1 MASIKF
7 SHQMRLELTHREGHR
22 YAILHVVAGKP
33 ADPVAEL
40 ELEGEGPVYFALQAR
55 DWDYQFLAGTSE
67 NDLRAVGGVQDARIL
82 SSEIAEGFTGSYVG
96 LYASSQGVESS
107 AYADYD
113 WFEYKPVEQD
123 Q

>member
-1 MASIKF
+1 
-7 SHQMRLELTHREGHR
+7 
-22 YAILHVVAGKP
+22 
-33 ADPVAEL
+33 
-40 ELEGEGPVYFALQAR
+40 
-55 DWDYQFLAGTSE
+55 
-67 NDLRAVGGVQDARIL
+67 VQDARIL

-113 WFEYKPVEQD
+113 WFAYKPVEQD